1 MRGPMR
7 GTDLALLR
15 LALAS
20 APEPNFATYSNP
32 ELMRINMTKLTTL
45 LAASALTMSAGL
57 ALADSHEAETMEGMD
72 HSGHSMEGAMG
83 QMMGAMDAMMQ
94 AMPMESSGMVDADFL
109 LMMIP
114 HHQSAIDMA
123 RVELEQGE
131 DEETRAMAQEIID
144 AQEAEI
150 AEMRAML
157 DRMGVEAPAPATET
171 ASE

>member
-1 MRGPMR
+1 
-7 GTDLALLR
+7 
-15 LALAS
+15 
-20 APEPNFATYSNP
+20 
-32 ELMRINMTKLTTL
+32 MTKLTTL
-45 LAASALTMSAGL
+45 LAAGALAMTAGF

-72 HSGHSMEGAMG
+72 HSNMDMSAMEGAMG
-83 QMMGAMDAMMQ
+83 EMMGAMDTMMQ

-123 RVELEQGE
+123 RIELEQGT

-150 AEMRAML
+150 AEMRTML
-157 DRMGVEAPAPATET
+157 ERMGVEPPAAPAE
-171 ASE
+171 